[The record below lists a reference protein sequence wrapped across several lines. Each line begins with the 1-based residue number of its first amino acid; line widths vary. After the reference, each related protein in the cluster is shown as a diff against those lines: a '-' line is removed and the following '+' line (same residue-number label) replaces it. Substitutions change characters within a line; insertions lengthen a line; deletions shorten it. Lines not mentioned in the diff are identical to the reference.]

1 MADRILIVDD
11 DLDSLKLI
19 GLMLQRQGYDIIVAN
34 SGQQALGK
42 AQADDPSLIIL
53 DIMMPDMD
61 GYEVCRQLRK
71 NPLTEPIPIIMFTA
85 KSMVDDKVAGFE
97 APPESII

>member
-34 SGQQALGK
+34 SGQQALGRLR
-42 AQADDPSLIIL
+42 PTIL
-53 DIMMPDMD
+53 
-61 GYEVCRQLRK
+61 
-71 NPLTEPIPIIMFTA
+71 A
-85 KSMVDDKVAGFE
+85 
-97 APPESII
+97 